1 MKVEQKELEQRMLRF
16 ERKCREAGVKLTHQ
30 RVEIFRQLARTSE
43 HPDARTVY
51 RGVRERVPT
60 MSLDT
65 VYRTLWL
72 FNDLG
77 LISTLGPPHESARF
91 DANFRQHHHFICRQ
105 CGMTIDFN
113 STVLDK
119 LRFPPS
125 VETVGSVET
134 VHVEA
139 RGVCHQCA
147 AKAGTTSYRNEKKE
161 GE

>member
-1 MKVEQKELEQRMLRF
+1 MRF

-30 RVEIFRQLARTSE
+30 RVEIFRQLAQTGA
-43 HPDARTVY
+43 HPDARTVFN
-51 RGVRERVPT
+51 GVRQRIPT

-77 LISTLGPPHESARF
+77 LVTTLGPPRESARF

-105 CGMTIDFN
+105 CGMTMDFN

-125 VETVGSVET
+125 VGAIGSVET
-134 VHVEA
+134 MHAEA

-147 AKAGTTSYRNEKKE
+147 TKEKTITKRNEKEKE
-161 GE
+161 G